1 MLLEKPG
8 GFKRNVTDQEV
19 IRPPN
24 IGNYVQHFVRFSPPS
39 LINGKS
45 FQPIYPGKPT
55 PSADHESV
63 DIRPPSQ
70 PIPRIVERPTGI
82 YVPRVGRSLNR
93 PSADKVEVLLN
104 LHQRATITECELL
117 LGHAPIEPTQT

>member
-1 MLLEKPG
+1 M
-8 GFKRNVTDQEV
+8 
-19 IRPPN
+19 
-24 IGNYVQHFVRFSPPS
+24 YS
-39 LINGKS
+39 
-45 FQPIYPGKPT
+45 GKPA
-55 PSADHESV
+55 PRADHESV

-104 LHQRATITECELL
+104 LHQRAPITECELL
-117 LGHAPIEPTQT
+117 LGHAPIEPTQTDDKPSLEWSYGRDEDPVKLSN